1 MKWAN
6 RHDIGAANPNKE
18 LWCILNILA
27 LLWVAQKYFSQC
39 GSVLGKMGAIG
50 VLVGSLM
57 GPHVGQLDLK
67 LCITSLWSVLG
78 SFGSSQGIIRWTR
91 WFLPVGGWTGPP
103 RDYLGQGGF
112 SQNFGLRLNFAV
124 ADYLSETLRCNNM
137 TSHWGQVVGEP
148 WALLFSKK
156 KAKIWCKN
164 SQKILFWHCFP
175 TIKLTLGAY
184 FNIYMYKF
192 GTSSLISP

>member
-1 MKWAN
+1 M
-6 RHDIGAANPNKE
+6 
-18 LWCILNILA
+18 
-27 LLWVAQKYFSQC
+27 V
-39 GSVLGKMGAIG
+39 
-50 VLVGSLM
+50 
-57 GPHVGQLDLK
+57 VGQLTWYQCSKPKQRTLVYFLHSCIALGGSKAFLPVWGCFRQNGHCWCPPWYLKGSQVSQLDLWW
-67 LCITSLWSVLG
+67 CMMSLWSVLG
-78 SFGSSQGIIRWTR
+78 SLGPSQGIIRWTR
-91 WFLPVGGWTGPP
+91 WIQPVGVWTGPP
-103 RDYLGQGGF
+103 SDYLGQRCF
-112 SQNFGLRLNFAV
+112 SSNFGLRLNFAV